1 MFKARIICILMLLQG
16 CLFAQLST
24 CHAQCGIENTAFKAG
39 EFLSY
44 DLYFNWKFV
53 WVKAGTASMS
63 TVKSSFE
70 GKEALRTSLITRSSD
85 RVDKVFM
92 LRDTLLSYVTP
103 GLSPLYFRKG
113 AHEGDRYYV
122 DEIWFTYPKGNCHLK
137 QHQMNHRGEHAWKQ
151 TEYSVCIYDMM
162 DMFLKARNFDISKMK
177 KGEKTTLPIAD
188 GRRLFNS
195 WITYRGKQNV
205 AMKDNSAKFRC
216 AVFSFYEKEDGE
228 TSEIARFFVT
238 DDQNHVPVR
247 IDLFLRFGSA
257 KAYLKS
263 WKGLRNPMKARL

>member
-1 MFKARIICILMLLQG
+1 MLQCALTM
-16 CLFAQLST
+16 QLST
-24 CHAQCGIENTAFKAG
+24 ASAQCGIENTAFKAG

-53 WVKAGTASMS
+53 WVKAGTAYMS

-70 GKEALRTSLITRSSD
+70 GKEALRTSLVTRSSD

-122 DEIWFTYPKGNCHLK
+122 DEIWFSYPNGNCHLK
-137 QHQMNHRGEHAWKQ
+137 QHQMNHRGEHKWKQ
-151 TEYSVCIYDMM
+151 AEYKQCIYDMM
-162 DMFLKARNFDISKMK
+162 DMFLKARNFDVSKMT
-177 KGEKTTLPIAD
+177 KGQKIALPIAD
-188 GRRLFNS
+188 GKRLFNS

-205 AMKDNSAKFRC
+205 SMKDNSAKFRC
-216 AVFSFYEKEDGE
+216 AVFSFYEREDGE

-238 DDQNHVPVR
+238 DDKNHIPVR

-263 WKGLRNPMKARL
+263 WKGLRNSMEAKL

>member
-1 MFKARIICILMLLQG
+1 MKRLIAIALIVLG
-16 CLFAQLST
+16 CLTATLPT
-24 CHAQCGIENTAFKAG
+24 ANAQCGIENKAFKAG

-53 WVKAGTASMS
+53 WVKAGTAAMS

-70 GKEALRTSLITRSSD
+70 GKEALRTSLTTRSSS
-85 RVDKVFM
+85 RVDKIFI

-113 AHEGDRYYV
+113 AHEGDRYYI
-122 DEIWFTYPKGNCHLK
+122 DEIWFSYPNGNCHLR
-137 QHQMNHRGEHAWKQ
+137 QHQINHEGKHSWKE
-151 TEYSVCIYDMM
+151 TEYKECIYDMM
-162 DMFLKARNFDISKMK
+162 DMFLKARNFEPNKMSKGQK
-177 KGEKTTLPIAD
+177 IALPIAD
-188 GRRLFNS
+188 GKRLFNS

-205 AMKDNSAKFRC
+205 AMKDGSSKFRC
-216 AVFSFYEKEDGE
+216 VVFSFYEREDGE

-238 DDQNHVPVR
+238 DDDNHIPVR

-257 KAYLKS
+257 KAYLKG
-263 WKGLRNPMKARL
+263 WQGLKNQMEAKLK